1 MNYFIT
7 HPLLKGV
14 QLGSHEWFRAQ
25 KMMIRQKPL
34 VRDCYDLWY
43 RRLLAD
49 ADSVESGTNQRVLE
63 LGSGSSYLQDLRP
76 SIITSDVEAGLA
88 DLVVDGRSLPFG
100 NATLSAIVM
109 THVMHHIP
117 DVEQFF
123 REVDR
128 VLVPGGVVSMVEVTH
143 TPFARFFFS
152 VIHPEPFRD
161 RVEEWSFP
169 AGNTMLDSNQ
179 ALSWILFY
187 RDRPKFDGLFP
198 SLTFEAVGYLPWF
211 SYLASGGVNL
221 RSLVPPLAAPLAR
234 ALDRL
239 LQPLDRLLAIHWHI
253 RVRKVAP

>member
-1 MNYFIT
+1 MKEILFFIRNLQAEKDIYQGMNYFIT

-143 TPFARFFFS
+143 TPFARYNFWVPTSCQRNLPALTRFANS
-152 VIHPEPFRD
+152 RYAPGT
-161 RVEEWSFP
+161 P
-169 AGNTMLDSNQ
+169 AG
-179 ALSWILFY
+179 SW
-187 RDRPKFDGLFP
+187 RNHECPVKM
-198 SLTFEAVGYLPWF
+198 
-211 SYLASGGVNL
+211 
-221 RSLVPPLAAPLAR
+221 
-234 ALDRL
+234 
-239 LQPLDRLLAIHWHI
+239 
-253 RVRKVAP
+253 